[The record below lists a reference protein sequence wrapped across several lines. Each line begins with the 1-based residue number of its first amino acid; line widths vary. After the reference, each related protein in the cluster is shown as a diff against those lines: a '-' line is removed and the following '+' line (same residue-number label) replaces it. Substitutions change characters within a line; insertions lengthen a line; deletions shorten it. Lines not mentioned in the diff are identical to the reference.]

1 MNSLFP
7 SSARRGLL
15 KLAAAA
21 GALMLAGT
29 VQAQAPAKVKVADIY
44 TVPVEQQWVSRIH
57 KALTAARDRG
67 EIDYAFSENV
77 TNA

>member
-29 VQAQAPAKVKVADIY
+29 VQAQAP
-44 TVPVEQQWVSRIH
+44 ERSRSPPSTRCRSSSSGSR
-57 KALTAARDRG
+57 ASTRR
-67 EIDYAFSENV
+67 
-77 TNA
+77 